1 MCSLNILKT
10 VWKWLSAF
18 LTELCLKKHLF
29 TLSYPKVPGRVRYF
43 LPSRLLILN
52 SSINPLLSRISE
64 NTSVLLLVEATPATK
79 KNPTKQSQ
87 TKTHCSYKLHDQ
99 AVHPWNCVNWIGRET
114 ILREASKAKPSGVNT
129 PGQLI
134 VSHEDEYHLLAF
146 SRSFLVCLLS
156 AVLHLECD
164 VLEQKLSFVVHLS
177 LLCLSG
183 PLIMKHL

>member
-18 LTELCLKKHLF
+18 LTELCLRKHLL
-29 TLSYPKVPGRVRYF
+29 TLSYPKMPDRVQYF
-43 LPSRLLILN
+43 LLSRLLILS

-64 NTSVLLLVEATPATK
+64 NTSVLLLVEATLATK

-129 PGQLI
+129 
-134 VSHEDEYHLLAF
+134 LLASSLSVMKMSIISSLSHVPSLSACCLLF
-146 SRSFLVCLLS
+146 CTLSVMSWSRSCPLWFICHCS
-156 AVLHLECD
+156 ACQAL
-164 VLEQKLSFVVHLS
+164 
-177 LLCLSG
+177 
-183 PLIMKHL
+183 